1 MFPRITYNIC
11 MRSRTAQSLLQYRIC
26 AISVRVKRGLPS
38 LTEYKTS
45 RICQNS
51 SMKSTTTPGDSYM
64 SDPINDPLS
73 HTGNEMLSGMSTKP
87 SAVTDKDMKKFLKA
101 GGKVQIIKP
110 RKGRSHSLR
119 TKSHQKGGVG
129 SRYLSGGSRNQSGRS
144 RRAA

>member
-1 MFPRITYNIC
+1 

-26 AISVRVKRGLPS
+26 AISVRGKRGHPS

-45 RICQNS
+45 KTCQS
-51 SMKSTTTPGDSYM
+51 STMKSTTTPGDSYM
-64 SDPINDPLS
+64 SDPFNDPLS

-87 SAVTDKDMKKFLKA
+87 SSVTEAEVQAFLDK
-101 GGKVQIIKP
+101 GGEIKIIKP
-110 RKGRSHSLR
+110 RKVRKHSLR
-119 TKSHQKGGVG
+119 SKSHQKGGLG